1 MTVLEQVQEL
11 LPAMTYQE
19 KLRLL
24 QRITQELS
32 DDSPGI
38 ERTSGICGG
47 SARIAGTRIPVWTLV
62 EYKKLGANDA
72 ELLRAYPTLSA
83 ENLINAWHY
92 YRTHAQEIEQ
102 EIHENEAV

>member
-24 QRITQELS
+24 QRIAQELS

-38 ERTSGICGG
+38 ERAPGICGG

-72 ELLRAYPTLSA
+72 ALLSAYPTLSA
-83 ENLINAWHY
+83 ENLTNAWHY
-92 YRTHAQEIEQ
+92 YRTHTQEIEQ
-102 EIHENEAV
+102 EIHENVVA